1 MILLILMFGQQKS
14 VFTVPVYSRFF
25 CMLTLTLINFIP
37 TLNEM
42 KQICHDACPLGG
54 EITSEF
60 SSNVLVSCSQSGEEL
75 GV

>member
-1 MILLILMFGQQKS
+1 
-14 VFTVPVYSRFF
+14 
-25 CMLTLTLINFIP
+25 MLTLTLINFIP